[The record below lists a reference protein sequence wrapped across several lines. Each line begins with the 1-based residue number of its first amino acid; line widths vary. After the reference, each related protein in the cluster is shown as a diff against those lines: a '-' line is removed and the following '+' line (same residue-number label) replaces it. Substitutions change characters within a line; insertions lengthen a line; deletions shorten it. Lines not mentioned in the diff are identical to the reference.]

1 MSQSERKIL
10 FMLLLLF
17 SWKMSSSSFCFA
29 FIVNKISM
37 DCMQWPQFQ
46 HGFLNSNSK
55 MCFFSPLIP
64 AFKRQHNH
72 CTGVSDSAVCLRALA
87 AADRG
92 GQQTSGLN
100 TLSSVFV
107 FLSSLLPD
115 AVKRSSLNLAPRL
128 RLMNS
133 LLQRCAR
140 HTLLRR
146 YDIKV
151 HLTKP

>member
-1 MSQSERKIL
+1 
-10 FMLLLLF
+10 
-17 SWKMSSSSFCFA
+17 
-29 FIVNKISM
+29 
-37 DCMQWPQFQ
+37 MQWPQFQ

-107 FLSSLLPD
+107 FLASLLPD

-151 HLTKP
+151 HLTKPWWSYRDYLLLLKAPSTLELLHCVGTLSENSRGTSTSD